1 MLNFSLI
8 DNTSWISAQCKSSTA
23 PAIIPIR
30 FTHAIISLFCVGVYF
45 FKLRLA
51 SGLFGLFFCISNCQ
65 VFFNVCKV
73 HTDCAS
79 FFLPLFEQA
88 QCLIYYSRIR
98 CEYAIC
104 FLLWSTPLLFP
115 VCGFVGIYKFSSF
128 PLFSECN
135 NTHAI
140 VKIHEGK
147 STAKL
152 SAGNRTLVCGNSEIV
167 HFPLGLGCW

>member
-65 VFFNVCKV
+65 VFFNVFKV

-79 FFLPLFEQA
+79 FFCLCSSRLSVWSTTQESGVSMLFASRYGQPLF
-88 QCLIYYSRIR
+88 
-98 CEYAIC
+98 C
-104 FLLWSTPLLFP
+104 FLFVVLWVFTNLVVSHCFLNVTTLMPL
-115 VCGFVGIYKFSSF
+115 
-128 PLFSECN
+128 
-135 NTHAI
+135 
-140 VKIHEGK
+140 
-147 STAKL
+147 
-152 SAGNRTLVCGNSEIV
+152 
-167 HFPLGLGCW
+167 